1 MQEGKVS
8 ILMPFKNTAHFL
20 EECVNSILE
29 QSYDNWEL
37 IAVDDHSSDNSYKI
51 VLDFQGRD
59 PRIRVLTNQGDGI
72 ISALRTAYSSAE
84 GQFITRMDSD
94 DIMVRHKLLSM
105 VENLQKS
112 GKGHVALGLVK
123 YFSEE
128 GISEGYSKYENWIN
142 QLTMNGANYTDI
154 YKECVIPSPCWMV
167 YKEDLDTCGSFEPN
181 RYPEDYDLTFRFRKH
196 HLKCIPCSDLL
207 HMWRDYPSR
216 TSRTSENYAQNSFL
230 DLKVHYFLELDK
242 SAERPLALWGAGEKG
257 KTIAKLLLNN
267 NVSFSWLCDNPKKIG
282 KKIYGLELYP
292 YQLLERL
299 NHPQSIVSVA
309 NPDAQSDIRNY
320 FHRLE
325 MEPFRDYYFFC

>member
-37 IAVDDHSSDNSYKI
+37 IAVDDHSSDNSYKT
-51 VLDFQGRD
+51 VLDFQRRE

-142 QLTMNGANYTDI
+142 QLTMSGVNYTDI

-167 YKEDLDTCGSFEPN
+167 FKEDLDRCGSFEPN

-216 TSRTSENYAQNSFL
+216 TSRTSANYAQNSFL

-267 NVSFSWLCDNPKKIG
+267 NISFSWLCDNPKKIG
-282 KKIYGLELYP
+282 KKIYGLELFP
-292 YQLLERL
+292 YQFLERL
-299 NHPQSIVSVA
+299 NQPQSIISVA

-320 FHRLE
+320 FYKLE
-325 MEPFRDYYFFC
+325 MQPFRDYYFFC